1 VLLRWGMLGLAL
13 GLTVGLTGCASAPWT
28 ATDKAL
34 LGFTVACHAV
44 DYAQT
49 EWGVEN
55 GYTEMNPLMGD
66 APSDGRILGTK
77 LAMQALIVGA
87 ADYSENRAVSLG
99 LALVPCVAAVAH
111 NYSLGARP

>member
-1 VLLRWGMLGLAL
+1 MLRRGLAGVLGLA
-13 GLTVGLTGCASAPWT
+13 VGLTGCASAPWSP
-28 ATDKAL
+28 TDRAL

-49 EWGVEN
+49 AWGVEN

-66 APSDGRILGTK
+66 APSDGRILATK
-77 LAMQALIVGA
+77 LVTQALVVGA
-87 ADYSENRAVSLG
+87 ADHSRNRTLTLG

-111 NYSLGARP
+111 NYSLGVRP